1 MELVVEMK
9 IINDIKR
16 KNINLSDKI
25 MYLERGKIIAEGT
38 HEELLKK
45 SNEYRI
51 LYEEEKRK

>member
-1 MELVVEMK
+1 MK
-9 IINDIKR
+9 GNHTILIIAHRLSTIVN
-16 KNINLSDKI
+16 SDKI